1 LLLLFG
7 GLLRYRAARRK
18 PWGLVDWL
26 IVVSW
31 TALSAWATPR
41 LWPAGES
48 WVVWVLALAPPLV
61 FGGLAWLLR
70 RALLES
76 GDDDSRE
83 RSRGQ
88 AEVSQLYVTLLGDL
102 EAVHGP
108 QPLGSTVRDV
118 RRLASGVS
126 EPSSQELDA
135 FLDAYEAAR
144 FGGAAM
150 ERAVV
155 RAWRRRIKLLGRR
168 IRKELLAARAMTAKS
183 S

>member
-1 LLLLFG
+1 
-7 GLLRYRAARRK
+7 
-18 PWGLVDWL
+18 
-26 IVVSW
+26 
-31 TALSAWATPR
+31 
-41 LWPAGES
+41 
-48 WVVWVLALAPPLV
+48 
-61 FGGLAWLLR
+61 
-70 RALLES
+70 
-76 GDDDSRE
+76 
-83 RSRGQ
+83 
-88 AEVSQLYVTLLGDL
+88 
-102 EAVHGP
+102 
-108 QPLGSTVRDV
+108 VRDV